1 MSLTD
6 SPTWQRL
13 EARWADGFEQ
23 LHAHEQEAIALWWL
37 EAETMNGTLD
47 QYFWNSAG
55 DQALIALRGLHSLQV
70 PVTIEAFG
78 AALALFGEHYP
89 CERDARMDVLQ
100 TLEAQHGEGLFNA
113 PSRVIQDL
121 PEDFVQAALDRL
133 QRLYASL

>member
-1 MSLTD
+1 MSITD

-23 LHAHEQEAIALWWL
+23 LHVEEQEAIALWWL

-55 DQALIALRGLHSLQV
+55 DQALIARRGLHSLRM
-70 PVTIEAFG
+70 PVTLQAFN
-78 AALALFGEHYP
+78 AALALFGGHYP
-89 CERDARMDVLQ
+89 SERDARMQVLE
-100 TLEAQHGEGLFNA
+100 TLEAQHGDNLFTA
-113 PSRVIQDL
+113 PTRVIQDL

-133 QRLYASL
+133 QVLYATL